1 MSADDLN
8 PTLYPGLLYRDAD
21 AAIDWLT
28 ATLGCREREV
38 HRDPDGGVVHAEL
51 ELGSAV
57 LMLSSAGIGREP
69 FRSLPA
75 GNALV
80 YVAVD
85 AVDELFAR
93 AEQAGADIALPLT
106 DTDYGSRDFTLRD
119 PEGTLWSFGTYR
131 PFLPD

>member
-8 PTLYPGLLYRDAD
+8 PTFYPGLLYRDAD
-21 AAIDWLT
+21 AAIAWLT
-28 ATLGCREREV
+28 SMLGFVEREV
-38 HRDPDGGVVHAEL
+38 HREPDGGIVHAEL

-69 FRSLPA
+69 FKSLSA
-75 GNALV
+75 GNTMV

-85 AVDELFAR
+85 EVDALFAR
-93 AEQAGADIALPLT
+93 AQEAGAEVAMPLT

-131 PFLPD
+131 PSLPD